1 MNAVK
6 TAFPTIPAIPASA
19 DPLRGTPEILYR
31 DAALLVVDK
40 PAGLLTVPGRGEDKQ
55 DCLSARL
62 QAEFADAL
70 IVHRLDMHTSGV
82 VVLARGKEMQRRLSS
97 QFANRQV
104 EKRYVAVVAGELL
117 VAPVA
122 RPQGTGTRLLAALA
136 EQGTPAV
143 WAHGDLPRTRAFARA
158 NGWRRVRLLHKMSR
172 PLLPDD
178 DAEIALPQ
186 GFSLRSFT
194 PGDADAWLAV
204 NGRASADHPE
214 QGRVTRADLDR
225 LLAQPW
231 FDPAGLLLLVDDAT
245 GDLAGSHWTKVDPQE
260 RAPGTDGRATAA
272 GEVYVVAVDPAYHG
286 RGLAV
291 PLTAAGLAHLARRGL
306 RAVVLYVDGDNDRA
320 LRTYRRLGF
329 TDLEVH
335 AQYRRV
341 PAAAKMEP

>member
-1 MNAVK
+1 MPPHPLPAPTPVVALTPEDQAAVR
-6 TAFPTIPAIPASA
+6 ALARAAQEADGIRPLGERFLLGLDEADPAS
-19 DPLRGTPEILYR
+19 PH
-31 DAALLVVDK
+31 LLMRAEGGE
-40 PAGLLTVPGRGEDKQ
+40 PTAYGR
-55 DCLSARL
+55 
-62 QAEFADAL
+62 
-70 IVHRLDMHTSGV
+70 VLDG
-82 VVLARGKEMQRRLSS
+82 
-97 QFANRQV
+97 
-104 EKRYVAVVAGELL
+104 AGELF

-122 RPQGTGTRLLAALA
+122 RRQGIGTRLLAALA

-194 PGDADAWLAV
+194 PGDEDAWLAV
-204 NGRASADHPE
+204 NGRAFADHPE
-214 QGRVTRADLDR
+214 QGRVSRTDLDR